1 MNKKDKF
8 DIDAE
13 HMTAEMIMHLSKTV
27 KMLKSQGVHEQL
39 AAKSNRLLEEGS
51 SESFDKMIDL
61 IRQIQATFPKENPA
75 ITFATFFAVYN
86 NMILTMPMKDLPV
99 TDAKRMDLLHEGR
112 STVPVAMAFAY
123 LFTSLLTEHITAGKE

>member
-27 KMLKSQGVHEQL
+27 KMLKSSSVHEQL
-39 AAKSNRLLEEGS
+39 AAKSNRLLEEGN
-51 SESFDKMIDL
+51 SESFDKMINL
-61 IRQIQATFPKENPA
+61 IREVQTIFPKENPC

-86 NMILTMPMKDLPV
+86 NMVMTTPMKGLPV
-99 TDAKRMDLLHEGR
+99 SDEKRMDLLHEGR
-112 STVPVAMAFAY
+112 STVPVAMAFTY
-123 LFTSLLTEHITAGKE
+123 LFTSLLTEHITARKD